1 VKAHWSQETPQIL
14 KSRFNFSTHGREFSV
29 YVETHPSLFHP
40 DHHLTVVKGGRE
52 EVREVDTRRI
62 VLGQIE
68 GEKGSVVHGVIVD
81 GVLEGVIYSRGETY
95 HLEPAHRYVRQVP
108 LHYSSICTPTC
119 TTYYMLQI
127 SREGC
132 GWRW

>member
-1 VKAHWSQETPQIL
+1 MESWKVLS
-14 KSRFNFSTHGREFSV
+14 
-29 YVETHPSLFHP
+29 
-40 DHHLTVVKGGRE
+40 TVVGRNCLAQYN
-52 EVREVDTRRI
+52 RSSQGLFNNATLCR
-62 VLGQIE
+62 
-68 GEKGSVVHGVIVD
+68 
-81 GVLEGVIYSRGETY
+81 ETY